1 MVIYILLNI
10 SIYRNLSIYNYCDVI
25 MFKKSACVIILVM
38 LFAPSIVMAEAN
50 DSGLFDPGNART
62 FYDAQNTKFKNL
74 TVEIIGAFMFLV
86 GVVVLFSGGGATAT
100 SAASKSGFS
109 NPEKSAHS
117 GGSVVAIVFIA
128 LGFVL
133 FLTFASGIFGF

>member
-1 MVIYILLNI
+1 
-10 SIYRNLSIYNYCDVI
+10 
-25 MFKKSACVIILVM
+25 MFKKSVCVLILVM

-62 FYDAQNTKFKNL
+62 FYDAQSAKFKNL
-74 TVEIIGAFMFLV
+74 VGEIVGAFMFLV
-86 GVVVLFSGGGATAT
+86 GIVVLFAGGGATAS
-100 SAASKSGFS
+100 SAALKSGFS